1 MGVKIKCGN
10 MILECNSSNEEII
23 NAINDRFF
31 GYLTSER
38 SHINIELS
46 LVDAIVN
53 ECSDIDNRRFLYFTM
68 FEDQLIVCIERISLT
83 GTMRIRKN
91 FVSEDVLSIYD
102 AIDVALS
109 LIAAQFLPL
118 YGSLLMHG
126 SCLIMNGRANAFIGL
141 SNQGKTTMA
150 KIFSC
155 EASVV
160 AEDMFIIAN
169 DNGVFYVQ
177 PIPFAQKEYWFDLDK
192 TKFPL
197 NSVFI
202 VQKGEF
208 EIEQIVGKEK
218 FQKFVQHQLFRSN
231 NDDISLNQ
239 ALMFLVQKIMKQIPI
254 YQINYE
260 AKQFYKKNRRYVY
273 EVKKTIKKI
282 TEKKFDSNK
291 YTINYFKNSN
301 LTIRKCDYYD
311 KWELWDATHEMLYG
325 INEDYVKLLDA
336 IPSRVSVN
344 KDSLIELGFDKEIL
358 ELMLQNL
365 ISANLIYIKENY
377 YV

>member
-1 MGVKIKCGN
+1 MNVRIKCGN
-10 MILECNSSNEEII
+10 MVLECNSRNEEII

-46 LVDAIVN
+46 IVDDTVN
-53 ECSDIDNRRFLYFTM
+53 ECEDIDNRRFLYFTM

-83 GTMRIRKN
+83 GTMKIKKN
-91 FVSEDVLSIYD
+91 FTSEDVLSIYD
-102 AIDVALS
+102 AIDVAFS

-126 SCLIMNGRANAFIGL
+126 SCLIINGRANAFIGL

-155 EASVV
+155 EATVM
-160 AEDMFIIAN
+160 AEDMFIISN
-169 DNGVFYVQ
+169 ENGMFYAQ

-197 NSVFI
+197 NSVFV

-208 EIEQIVGKEK
+208 TINPIFGKEK

-239 ALMFLVQKIMKQIPI
+239 ALMFLIQKIIKRINV

-260 AKQFYKKNRRYVY
+260 AKQFYVKNRRYVH
-273 EVKKTIKKI
+273 EVKKAIKGI
-282 TEKKFDSNK
+282 TKEKHDSNK
-291 YTINYFKNSN
+291 YTINYVKNPN
-301 LTIRKCDYYD
+301 IAIRKCDYYD
-311 KWELWDATHEMLYG
+311 KWELWDATNEALYG
-325 INEDYVKLLDA
+325 VNEDYVRLLDA
-336 IPSRVSVN
+336 IPFGMSIKR
-344 KDSLIELGFDKEIL
+344 DGLFELGFDKETL

-365 ISANLIYIKENY
+365 ISTNLIYIKENY

>member
-1 MGVKIKCGN
+1 MSVKIKCGN
-10 MILECNSSNEEII
+10 MILECTSSNEGLI

-31 GYLTSER
+31 GYLTSEK
-38 SHINIELS
+38 SNVKVELS
-46 LVDAIVN
+46 LVDSVVN
-53 ECSDIDNRRFLYFTM
+53 ECNNIDNRKFLYFTM
-68 FEDQLIVCIERISLT
+68 FEDQLITCIERISLT
-83 GTMRIRKN
+83 GTIRIKKK
-91 FVSEDVLSIYD
+91 FISEDVLSIYD

-109 LIAAQFLPL
+109 LIVAQFLPL

-155 EASVV
+155 EASVM

-202 VQKGEF
+202 VEKGEF
-208 EIEQIVGKEK
+208 KINQIGGKEK

-231 NDDISLNQ
+231 NDDISVNQ
-239 ALMFLVQKIMKQIPI
+239 ALMFLVHKIMKQIGI

-260 AKQFYKKNRRYVY
+260 AKQFYIKNRRYVY
-273 EVKKTIKKI
+273 EVKKALKEI
-282 TEKKFDSNK
+282 TEKNFDSNK
-291 YTINYFKNSN
+291 HTINYFKNSN
-301 LTIRKCDYYD
+301 IAIRKCDYYD

-325 INEDYVKLLDA
+325 INEDYVRLLDA
-336 IPSRVSVN
+336 IPSRLSVN

-365 ISANLIYIKENY
+365 ITANLIYIKENY